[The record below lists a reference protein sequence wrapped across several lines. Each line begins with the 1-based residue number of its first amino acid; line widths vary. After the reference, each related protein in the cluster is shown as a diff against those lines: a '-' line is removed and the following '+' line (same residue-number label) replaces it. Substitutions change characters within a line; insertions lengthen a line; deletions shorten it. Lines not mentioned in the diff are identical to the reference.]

1 MNRKHVAAWALY
13 DFANSAYPAVVQTAV
28 FSVFYVTAVVGNAGG
43 RGDWWWGRAV
53 STSVLIVALTAPL
66 LGAVADRA
74 GVRKR
79 LLFLFTAMCLVGVA
93 LFTTI
98 EPGMAVWGFV
108 LYVVA
113 NVGFEGALVFYNA
126 YLPDLAP
133 PGKQGLVSGLG
144 FGVGYL
150 GSVAGLLLGLAL
162 LPNLKLVWLSVVVFF
177 ALFSVPTFL
186 VLPADVPGGMSVSRA
201 AAWGV
206 TSFRQ
211 IVAEVLS
218 IRELRRFLL
227 AYFFYIDGIL
237 TVIVVAGSF
246 AVTSFGFDQ
255 RGTIILFLVVQV
267 SALAGAF
274 ALARPTDRLG
284 PKRVLDGVILL
295 WVVLGVAAYFITSQ
309 RAFFALAVVAGFGL
323 GSAQA
328 ASRSFLSSLIPA
340 GKEAEVFGFYAF
352 CGKSSSILGPTIF
365 GYVASRSGG
374 DQHLA
379 VLAITAMYLVGLV
392 LLQRVRDPRAA
403 TAGASGAA

>member
-28 FSVFYVTAVVGNAGG
+28 FSLYYTTKVVGNAGG
-43 RGDWWWGRAV
+43 QGDWWWGRAV

-79 LLFLFTAMCLVGVA
+79 LLFLFTSMCLLGVA

-98 EPGMAVWGFV
+98 KPGMVVWGFV
-108 LYVVA
+108 LYVFA

-126 YLPDLAP
+126 YLPDIAP
-133 PGKQGLVSGLG
+133 PEQQGFVSGLG

-150 GSVAGLLLGLAL
+150 GSVAGLLLGLAFV
-162 LPNLKLVWLSVVVFF
+162 PNLSLVWFSVVAFF
-177 ALFSVPTFL
+177 AVFSVPTFL
-186 VLPADVPGGMSVSRA
+186 VLPRDGPGEMSVARA
-201 AAWGV
+201 AAWGL
-206 TSFRQ
+206 TSFRV
-211 IVAEVLS
+211 IMREVLS

-227 AYFFYIDGIL
+227 SYFFYIDGIL
-237 TVIVVAGSF
+237 TVIVVAGPF
-246 AVTSFGFDQ
+246 AATTFGFSQ

-267 SALAGAF
+267 SALLGAF
-274 ALARPTDRLG
+274 VLARPTDRFG
-284 PKRVLDGVILL
+284 PKRVLNGVILL
-295 WVVLGVAAYFITSQ
+295 WVVVGVTAYFITTQ
-309 RAFFALAVVAGFGL
+309 RAFFVLAVVAGFGL

-328 ASRSFLSSLIPA
+328 ASRSFMSSLIPR

-352 CGKSSSILGPTIF
+352 CGKSSSILGPAIF
-365 GYVASRSGG
+365 GYVSERSGG
-374 DQHLA
+374 NQHLA

-392 LLQRVRDPRAA
+392 LLQRVRDPRGPAVA
-403 TAGASGAA
+403 PGAV